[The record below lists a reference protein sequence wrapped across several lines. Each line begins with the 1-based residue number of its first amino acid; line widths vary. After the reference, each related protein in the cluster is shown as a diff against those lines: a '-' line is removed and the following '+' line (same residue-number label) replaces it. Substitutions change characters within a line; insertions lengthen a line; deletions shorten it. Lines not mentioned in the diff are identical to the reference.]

1 MQGVRAFSASASAVA
16 ARPLSPH
23 LTIYKFGTNMI
34 TSVMFRGTGIV
45 LFGGL
50 AFLAGAQLA
59 SSTKLKP
66 TLAKLQEY
74 PLLNAGVKF
83 SVVFPLAYHYAG
95 GLRHVMWDNVKGQ
108 SMAVNKQTG
117 LAAVAFAT
125 VAGLAASAIEVER

>member
-1 MQGVRAFSASASAVA
+1 MWGLG
-16 ARPLSPH
+16 ARPSSPCALLPRAH
-23 LTIYKFGTNMI
+23 PLT
-34 TSVMFRGTGIV
+34 
-45 LFGGL
+45 LHHPPPGL

>member
-1 MQGVRAFSASASAVA
+1 MPRAL
-16 ARPLSPH
+16 RTLTHSPTCH
-23 LTIYKFGTNMI
+23 HPTP
-34 TSVMFRGTGIV
+34 
-45 LFGGL
+45 GL